1 VFQERGITPSSAE
14 RHVTGKVKA
23 DRPVPLRADQEEIEI
38 ILNNLLSNA
47 IKYNRENGSV
57 EVGIEEKDG
66 KVILTVV
73 DTGIGMTGEEASRLF
88 NEFVRIKNKNTQN
101 ILGSGLGLSIV
112 KKITH
117 LYDGEVSVKS
127 QPNVGSTFT
136 VVLKN
141 APSVKDLREKDSP
154 EEKQSPAGETILA
167 G

>member
-1 VFQERGITPSSAE
+1 
-14 RHVTGKVKA
+14 
-23 DRPVPLRADQEEIEI
+23 
-38 ILNNLLSNA
+38 
-47 IKYNRENGSV
+47 
-57 EVGIEEKDG
+57 
-66 KVILTVV
+66 
-73 DTGIGMTGEEASRLF
+73 MTEEEASRLF
-88 NEFVRIKNKNTQN
+88 NEFVRIKNKSTQN

-127 QPNVGSTFT
+127 QPNGGSTFT